1 MHKLDIG
8 KEREH
13 AIIFTLQL
21 LLIIASSEAAGS
33 GEIFVIAVQYS
44 CWTLSGQNQLNE
56 NNSRISFH

>member
-21 LLIIASSEAAGS
+21 LLIIASSEAAGF
-33 GEIFVIAVQYS
+33 GEIFVIALQDS
-44 CWTLSGQNQLNE
+44 CWTHCRD
-56 NNSRISFH
+56 RIN